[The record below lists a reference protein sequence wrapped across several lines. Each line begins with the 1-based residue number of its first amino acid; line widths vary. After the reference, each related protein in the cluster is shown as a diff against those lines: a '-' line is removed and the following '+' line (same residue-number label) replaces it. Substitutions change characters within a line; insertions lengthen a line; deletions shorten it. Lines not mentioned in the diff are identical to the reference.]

1 MPNEEPIFKFNGL
14 KRCLTTM
21 GYQLEEAKPWIPITG
36 QDVGIEEF
44 RSGNVT
50 FDPAGGV
57 NLNVD
62 GVKHIGFLYKR
73 SYHLEEFGKPRMHLC
88 KCRVIQDFIN
98 KGAFEVEY
106 RFAETDEVM
115 VIDMDDNDK
124 DKKVSN
130 LPVCKYCINQLQSP
144 KYGLVRGSRDFAQ
157 LVGQVNKANLAKQE
171 QEDKEKDIFGY
182 TKNWE
187 KISREYREKKGYVCE
202 RCGVRITNPF
212 DYHFMHVHHK
222 NGKKANNKEA
232 NLQCLC
238 IDCHSKVDNTHK
250 ERWTK
255 GSNKIILNEYIK
267 RYKNNVF

>member
-1 MPNEEPIFKFNGL
+1 
-14 KRCLTTM
+14 M
-21 GYQLEEAKPWIPITG
+21 GYQLEEAKPWVPITG

-57 NLNVD
+57 NLIVD

-73 SYHLEEFGKPRMHLC
+73 EYHLTEFGKPKMHLC
-88 KCRVIQDFIN
+88 KCQTIQTFIS
-98 KGAFEVEY
+98 KGLFTKDY

-115 VIDMDDNDK
+115 VIDLDDNHR
-124 DKKVSN
+124 DKKVGN
-130 LPVCKYCINQLQSP
+130 LSVCRNCINQLQNS
-144 KYGLVRGSRDFAQ
+144 KYGLVRGSKDFAQ
-157 LVGQVNKANLAKQE
+157 LVAQVNQVNMTKQE

-187 KISREYREKKGYVCE
+187 KVSREYREKKDYVCE
-202 RCGVRITNPF
+202 KCGVKITNPF

-222 NGKKANNKEA
+222 NGKKADNKES

-238 IDCHSKVDNTHK
+238 IACHAKVDEIHLENFS
-250 ERWTK
+250 K
-255 GSNKIILNEYIK
+255 GGNKALLNNFNEI
-267 RYKNNVF
+267 YK